1 MPFESIG
8 EKARWK
14 ILYAKLITMNVGD
27 VLTYSLMAEL
37 LDLDPDD
44 DRHLMQTAIR
54 RASQQFLQ
62 DDSRALEAVRGIG
75 YEIVAPEDQ
84 LRLAKQHNVRAGNQ
98 ITMARTLVVCVDLS
112 EVQQAVRD
120 GFEMMALGFSQQDEI
135 NRTQQR
141 KNTAMM
147 RALSMTST
155 KQERTQEEVD
165 ELQSRLAQLEKKLNP
180 AD

>member
-8 EKARWK
+8 EKARWRVV
-14 ILYAKLITMNVGD
+14 YEKLITMSVGD
-27 VLTYSLMAEL
+27 VLTYDRMADL
-37 LDLDPDD
+37 LDLDPRD
-44 DRHLMQTAIR
+44 DRHSMQMAVR
-54 RASQQFLQ
+54 RAAQQFLQ

-84 LRLAKQHNVRAGNQ
+84 LRLAKQHNVRAGTQ
-98 ITMARTLVVCVDLS
+98 IAMAQALVVCVDLS

-135 NRTQQR
+135 NRAQQR

-147 RALSMTST
+147 RALSTAST

-165 ELQSRLAQLEKKLNP
+165 LLQNRLAQLEKKLGP
-180 AD
+180 T